1 MWGSKT
7 SLGAQ
12 PKTKGPRIWRRI
24 QLISTSLLSIKFAIL
39 IIDVR
44 GLQNLCS
51 SPINSIWNQ
60 LNGDL
65 SPYTKKDIHKVEMVQ
80 RRATCWILSSY
91 SPYQSVTELQ
101 QQLNLRTLEQRRVD
115 AKVIM
120 MFKIIHGL
128 FAIPV
133 PPYFEQ
139 PMRLTQHSHPLHYV
153 RFIQRQ
159 IITNLPFSPQLLYIG
174 ISFQPR
180 SYFCPLWTSSVWQ
193 YGHILISSHN
203 ST

>member
-1 MWGSKT
+1 
-7 SLGAQ
+7 
-12 PKTKGPRIWRRI
+12 
-24 QLISTSLLSIKFAIL
+24 
-39 IIDVR
+39 
-44 GLQNLCS
+44 
-51 SPINSIWNQ
+51 
-60 LNGDL
+60 
-65 SPYTKKDIHKVEMVQ
+65 MVQ
-80 RRATCWILSSY
+80 RRATHRILSSY

-120 MFKIIHGL
+120 VFENIHGL
-128 FAIPV
+128 IAIPV

-139 PMRLTQHSHPLHYV
+139 PMRSTRHSHPLHYV
-153 RFIQRQ
+153 GFIQQQ

-193 YGHILISSHN
+193 YGCILISSHN